1 MKDRIQEIRKDEGLS
16 MRAFGN
22 KIGISGEAVRLL
34 ENGSTKPAERTIRD
48 ICEKFSVNREWL
60 MNGEEPKRKQSSTNT
75 SLDALAAAN
84 NIDPVTRAIVEGLIE
99 MPAQTRE
106 AFIDLIF
113 DISDRIR
120 NSDYEAAR
128 PEAVAATASKY
139 FKNFNAAKAENPPEE
154 DRRDLQEPHTV

>member
-1 MKDRIQEIRKDEGLS
+1 MIADRIRAIRDHFDMTRKS
-16 MRAFGN
+16 FGE
-22 KIGISGEAVRLL
+22 KIYVSQDVINNLERGRVTPTEYHISG
-34 ENGSTKPAERTIRD
+34 
-48 ICEKFSVNREWL
+48 ICERFNVNEHWL
-60 MNGEEPKRKQSSTNT
+60 RTGEGEMFNPTNT
-75 SLDALAAAN
+75 SLDTLAAAN

-99 MPAQTRE
+99 MPAQARE

>member
-1 MKDRIQEIRKDEGLS
+1 MNKRIKGIRESLNLSQEEMGKAIGLTRS
-16 MRAFGN
+16 
-22 KIGISGEAVRLL
+22 GISNIESGQRAVSERHVKLLHSAFNVNEHWLRTGE
-34 ENGSTKPAERTIRD
+34 
-48 ICEKFSVNREWL
+48 
-60 MNGEEPKRKQSSTNT
+60 GEMFNPTNT
-75 SLDALAAAN
+75 SLDALAEAN

-99 MPAQTRE
+99 MPAQARE
-106 AFIDLIF
+106 AFVGLIF

-154 DRRDLQEPHTV
+154 DHRDLQEPHTV

>member
-1 MKDRIQEIRKDEGLS
+1 MIADRIRAIRDHFDMTRKS
-16 MRAFGN
+16 FGE
-22 KIGISGEAVRLL
+22 KIYVSQDVINNLERGRVTPTEYHISG
-34 ENGSTKPAERTIRD
+34 
-48 ICEKFSVNREWL
+48 ICERFNVNEHWL
-60 MNGEEPKRKQSSTNT
+60 RTGEGEMFNPTNT
-75 SLDALAAAN
+75 SLDALAEAN

-106 AFIDLIF
+106 AFIGLIF

>member
-1 MKDRIQEIRKDEGLS
+1 MNKRIKSIRESLNLSQEEMGKAIGLTRS
-16 MRAFGN
+16 
-22 KIGISGEAVRLL
+22 GISNIESGQRAVSERHVKLFRSAFNVNEHWLRTGE
-34 ENGSTKPAERTIRD
+34 
-48 ICEKFSVNREWL
+48 
-60 MNGEEPKRKQSSTNT
+60 GEMFNPTNT
-75 SLDALAAAN
+75 SLDALAEAN

-99 MPAQTRE
+99 MPAQARE

>member
-1 MKDRIQEIRKDEGLS
+1 MNRRIKSIRESLNLSQEEMGKAIGLTRS
-16 MRAFGN
+16 
-22 KIGISGEAVRLL
+22 GISNIESGQRAVSERHVKLLHSAFNVNEHWLRTGE
-34 ENGSTKPAERTIRD
+34 
-48 ICEKFSVNREWL
+48 
-60 MNGEEPKRKQSSTNT
+60 GEMFNSTNT
-75 SLDALAAAN
+75 SLDTLAAAN

-99 MPAQTRE
+99 MPAQARE
-106 AFIDLIF
+106 AFIGLIF

>member
-1 MKDRIQEIRKDEGLS
+1 MNKRIKSIRESLNLSQEEMGKAIGLTRS
-16 MRAFGN
+16 
-22 KIGISGEAVRLL
+22 GISNIESGQRAVSERHVKLLHSAFNVNEHWLRTGE
-34 ENGSTKPAERTIRD
+34 
-48 ICEKFSVNREWL
+48 
-60 MNGEEPKRKQSSTNT
+60 GEMFNPTNT

-99 MPAQTRE
+99 MPAQARE

-120 NSDYEAAR
+120 NSDYEAAK

>member
-1 MKDRIQEIRKDEGLS
+1 MNKRIKSIRESLNLSQEEMGKAIGLTRS
-16 MRAFGN
+16 
-22 KIGISGEAVRLL
+22 GISNIESGQRAVSERHVKLLHSAFNVNEHWLRTGE
-34 ENGSTKPAERTIRD
+34 
-48 ICEKFSVNREWL
+48 
-60 MNGEEPKRKQSSTNT
+60 GEMFNPTNT
-75 SLDALAAAN
+75 SLDALAEAN

-99 MPAQTRE
+99 MPAQARE
-106 AFIDLIF
+106 AFVGLIF

-154 DRRDLQEPHTV
+154 DHRDLQEPHTV

>member
-1 MKDRIQEIRKDEGLS
+1 MNRRIKSIRESLNLSQEEMGKAIGLTRS
-16 MRAFGN
+16 
-22 KIGISGEAVRLL
+22 GISNIESGQRAVSERHVKLLHSAFNVNEHWLRTGE
-34 ENGSTKPAERTIRD
+34 
-48 ICEKFSVNREWL
+48 
-60 MNGEEPKRKQSSTNT
+60 GEMFNPTNT
-75 SLDALAAAN
+75 SLDTLAAAN

-99 MPAQTRE
+99 MPAQARE
-106 AFIDLIF
+106 AFVGLIF

>member
-1 MKDRIQEIRKDEGLS
+1 MNKRIKSIRESLNLSQEEMGKAIGLTRS
-16 MRAFGN
+16 
-22 KIGISGEAVRLL
+22 GISNIESGQRAVSERHVKLLHSAFNVNEHWLRTGE
-34 ENGSTKPAERTIRD
+34 
-48 ICEKFSVNREWL
+48 
-60 MNGEEPKRKQSSTNT
+60 GEMFNPTNT

-99 MPAQTRE
+99 MPAQARE

>member
-1 MKDRIQEIRKDEGLS
+1 MIADRIRAIRDHFDMTRKS
-16 MRAFGN
+16 FGE
-22 KIGISGEAVRLL
+22 KIYVSQDVINNLERGRVTPTEYHISG
-34 ENGSTKPAERTIRD
+34 
-48 ICEKFSVNREWL
+48 ICERFNVNEHWL
-60 MNGEEPKRKQSSTNT
+60 RTGEGEMFNSTNT

-99 MPAQTRE
+99 MPAQARE
-106 AFIDLIF
+106 AFIGLIF

>member
-1 MKDRIQEIRKDEGLS
+1 MNKRIKSIRESLNLSQEEMGKAIGLTRS
-16 MRAFGN
+16 
-22 KIGISGEAVRLL
+22 GISNIESGQRAVSERHVKLLHSAFNVNEHWLRTGE
-34 ENGSTKPAERTIRD
+34 
-48 ICEKFSVNREWL
+48 
-60 MNGEEPKRKQSSTNT
+60 GEMFNPTNT
-75 SLDALAAAN
+75 SLDALAEAN

-99 MPAQTRE
+99 MPAQARE
-106 AFIDLIF
+106 AFVGLIF

-154 DRRDLQEPHTV
+154 ERRDLQEPHTV